1 MTKEELRAKA
11 IEELK
16 AYIKDD
22 SVILSNS
29 NIDIAIRSIWAID
42 LTEKIINKEVASITV
57 MLKENE
63 EQCIRQ

>member
-29 NIDIAIRSIWAID
+29 TIDIAIRSIWAID